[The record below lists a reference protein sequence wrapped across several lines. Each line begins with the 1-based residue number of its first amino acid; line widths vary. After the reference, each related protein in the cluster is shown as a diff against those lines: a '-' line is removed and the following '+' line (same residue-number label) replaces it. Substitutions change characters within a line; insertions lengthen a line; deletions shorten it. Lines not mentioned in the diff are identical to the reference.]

1 VSTPKEVIKDSD
13 QLLVKF
19 LWNGV
24 DKVTRL
30 PVINVYEKS
39 GLIMINVKR
48 MILATSLDETNLW
61 HK

>member
-1 VSTPKEVIKDSD
+1 MSTPKEVIKDLD
-13 QLLVKF
+13 QLLFKF
-19 LWNGV
+19 LWHEV

-39 GLIMINVKR
+39 GLIMIDVKR
-48 MILATSLDETNLW
+48 MIPATSLDVTNLW